1 MTKESTLEPCGEPGT
16 TPVVATARHPSHGLG
31 GMVLLTLLVVYVVWG
46 STYLVIRFALAAYPP
61 LFFPALRF
69 LFAGGTLVLLSKLR
83 GTALPT
89 RRQWANASLL
99 ALMLLLIGNGCV
111 VWAEQSVGSGLAA
124 TAVATVPLWTALF
137 GMFWG
142 EAPTRMQ
149 WVGLV
154 VGFIGILVLNLRS
167 DLSGNLTA
175 ALLLVASALSWSY
188 GSLLG
193 KRIDLPSGL
202 MNPGA
207 QMLTGGVMFLVLSG
221 LKGESWV
228 LVPDWHA
235 ALWVLYLAVLGSI
248 VAFSAFVYLMSHANA
263 ALATSYSYVNPV
275 IAVLL
280 GVAFGGESVTRDTLI
295 AMALVVAGVALILAF
310 TPRNGPRA

>member
-16 TPVVATARHPSHGLG
+16 TPVVATARHPAHGLG
-31 GMVLLTLLVVYVVWG
+31 GMVLLTLLTVYIVWG
-46 STYLVIRFALAAYPP
+46 STYLAIRFALAAYPP

-69 LFAGGTLVLLSKLR
+69 IFAGGVLILFTAAR
-83 GTALPT
+83 GTKLPT
-89 RRQWANASLL
+89 ARQWANSSLL
-99 ALMLLLIGNGCV
+99 AFLLLIIGNGGV

-149 WVGLV
+149 WAGLV
-154 VGFIGILVLNLRS
+154 VGFIGIVVLNLRS

-193 KRIDLPSGL
+193 KRIELPSGL

-207 QMLTGGVMFLVLSG
+207 QMFSGGLMFLLLSA
-221 LKGESWV
+221 LRHESWV
-228 LVPDWHA
+228 LVPNFKA
-235 ALWVLYLAVLGSI
+235 AFWVLYLAVLGSI
-248 VAFSAFVYLMSHANA
+248 IAFSAFVYLMNNANA

-280 GVAFGGESVTRDTLI
+280 GVAFGGEIVTRDTLV
-295 AMALVVAGVALILAF
+295 AMGLVVAGVALILAF
-310 TPRNGPRA
+310 TPRNGR

>member
-1 MTKESTLEPCGEPGT
+1 M
-16 TPVVATARHPSHGLG
+16 GLLA
-31 GMVLLTLLVVYVVWG
+31 LLTVYIVWG
-46 STYLVIRFALAAYPP
+46 STYLAIRFALEAYPP

-69 LFAGGTLVLLSKLR
+69 IFAGGVLIAFTRLR
-83 GTALPT
+83 GAALPT
-89 RRQWANASLL
+89 PKQWGNAALL
-99 ALMLLLIGNGCV
+99 AFMLLIVGNGCV
-111 VWAEQSVGSGLAA
+111 VWAEQTVGSGLAA

-149 WVGLV
+149 WAGLV
-154 VGFIGILVLNLRS
+154 VGFLGIVVLNLRS

-175 ALLLVASALSWSY
+175 ALLLVASAVSWSY

-193 KRIDLPSGL
+193 KRIDLPKGL

-207 QMLTGGVMFLVLSG
+207 QMFCGGLMFLPLSA
-221 LKGESWV
+221 LMGEHWV
-228 LVPDWHA
+228 LVPSIQG

-248 VAFSAFVYLMSHANA
+248 VAFSAFVYLMSNTNV

-280 GVAFGGESVTRDTLI
+280 GIGFGGESFTRDTLI

-310 TPRNGPRA
+310 TPRNGR

>member
-16 TPVVATARHPSHGLG
+16 TPVVASARHPAHGLG
-31 GMVLLTLLVVYVVWG
+31 GMVLLAMLTVYIVWG

-69 LFAGGTLVLLSKLR
+69 LFAGGTLMLISRLR
-83 GTALPT
+83 GVALPT
-89 RRQWANASLL
+89 RRQWTNATLL
-99 ALMLLLIGNGCV
+99 GFMLLIVGNGCV

-142 EAPTRMQ
+142 ESPTRMQ
-149 WVGLV
+149 WFGLI
-154 VGFIGILVLNLRS
+154 VGFVGIVVLNLRS

-175 ALLLVASALSWSY
+175 ALLLVASAVSWSY

-193 KRIDLPSGL
+193 KRIDLPAGL

-207 QMLTGGVMFLVLSG
+207 QMLTAGFMFLPLSAIA
-221 LKGESWV
+221 GESWV
-228 LVPDWHA
+228 LVPDWKA
-235 ALWVLYLAVLGSI
+235 AFWVLYLAVLGSI
-248 VAFSAFVYLMSHANA
+248 VAFSAFVYVMNNANA

-280 GVAFGGESVTRDTLI
+280 GVAFGGEVITRDTLI

-310 TPRNGPRA
+310 TPRNGR

>member
-16 TPVVATARHPSHGLG
+16 TPVVAPAPHPPHGIG
-31 GMVLLTLLVVYVVWG
+31 GMVLLALLTVYIVWG

-69 LFAGGTLVLLSKLR
+69 LFAGGTLMLISRLR
-83 GTALPT
+83 GIAMPT
-89 RRQWANASLL
+89 RRQWANSALL
-99 ALMLLLIGNGCV
+99 GFMLLIVGNGCV

-142 EAPTRMQ
+142 ESPTRMQ
-149 WVGLV
+149 WLGLV
-154 VGFIGILVLNLRS
+154 VGFIGIVVLNLRS

-193 KRIDLPSGL
+193 KRIDLPAGL

-207 QMLTGGVMFLVLSG
+207 QMLTAGLMFLPLSAIA
-221 LKGESWV
+221 GESWT
-228 LVPDWHA
+228 LIPDWKA
-235 ALWVLYLAVLGSI
+235 AFWVLYLAVLGSI
-248 VAFSAFVYLMSHANA
+248 VAFSAFVYVMNNANA

-280 GVAFGGESVTRDTLI
+280 GVAFGGEVITRDTLI

-310 TPRNGPRA
+310 TPRNGR